1 MIKWSGY
8 ALALMTALLLPAIP
22 GTVSGAVALVRT
34 RAAHTNDACMDAG
47 TATNAVV
54 RFYLAVDRRQL
65 GAAYGCLAPS
75 EQAQLPYTTFLQG
88 YAHTRATRLL
98 TANGDAGITAV
109 PTPMTETMTET
120 MTSGV
125 SGTAP
130 STVTVTFEAVDT
142 SGDGLVARRD
152 TERWRVD
159 ASNRLALGI
168 LRPGSASIVRAVP
181 TVDVSRVLTDTGQ
194 QTLALVHADVTAD
207 RASDDIYLTSGT
219 GCGSCHSQQILIYSR
234 GRLVFAER
242 VDNGEVRVARGG
254 GGFEVRA
261 TTPGSSGPDCCPS
274 ARTYEEWA
282 WTSYGFA
289 LRGRRIVRSHGA

>member
-8 ALALMTALLLPAIP
+8 ILALVTALLLPAIP
-22 GTVSGAVALVRT
+22 GAVVRA
-34 RAAHTNDACMDAG
+34 RAAASHTNDACMDAG

-65 GAAYGCLAPS
+65 GAAYRCLAPS
-75 EQAQLPYTTFLQG
+75 EQAQLPYATFLRG

-98 TANGDAGITAV
+98 AANGDAGIAAA
-109 PTPMTETMTET
+109 PTMTET

-130 STVTVTFEAVDT
+130 GVVTVTFEAVDT

-168 LRPGSASIVRAVP
+168 LRPGSASIVRAIP
-181 TVDVSRVLTDTGQ
+181 TIDVSRVLTDTGQ
-194 QTLALVHADVTAD
+194 QILALVRADVTAD

-261 TTPGSSGPDCCPS
+261 TTPGSAGPDCCPS

-289 LRGRRIVRSHGA
+289 LRGRRIVRTHGA